1 MRCHHTVDLFQLQQ
15 VKKRKILLTAMSQLH
30 GGRSALGRRRREE
43 RVGIPILDKNNFRLQ
58 SNFKTDTLLMPTAG
72 VGVGAASQVSPN

>member
-1 MRCHHTVDLFQLQQ
+1 MR
-15 VKKRKILLTAMSQLH
+15 
-30 GGRSALGRRRREE
+30 RRRREE

-72 VGVGAASQVSPN
+72 VGVGAACQVSPN